1 MEESAFNYDST
12 EKMGP
17 RGLKVSGIGYVTMPK
32 DIDRDNFII
41 NCINSGTIS
50 FITEDSERFDNV
62 KVSKNLFNFIQFPKE
77 ETQANTQLNLGS
89 LIFWVKS
96 YNHNFPIVIA
106 ILSKEDEFININE
119 HEFVLNRNYLGN
131 FVEIRGNAKN
141 SNLNINIISKE
152 DSKGSLNIKVSNKE
166 KNAKANIFVEGNLE
180 AYASNEAKIYS
191 GNKLIT
197 EVINFKDKTK
207 SIKTTITKEGIVDN
221 EGDEPI
227 LRGNKTVDLINKLIR
242 LISQATVSTSLGQM
256 PLLNAIE
263 IAKLESETKELK
275 SELSFIK

>member
-1 MEESAFNYDST
+1 MEESAFNYDSPV
-12 EKMGP
+12 KMGP
-17 RGLKVSGIGYVTMPK
+17 RGLRVSGIGYVTIPK